1 MSQSDY
7 DVIVIGGGHNGLV
20 CANILAKKNKKVI
33 IVEAR
38 STCGGLLDDQIINCL
53 PNFSTEVVNALGGLS
68 VKYKPKSTIALSE
81 TGQHIRL
88 TGNQHIDHRSI
99 ATFSESDADR
109 LSLIHI

>member
-38 STCGGLLDDQIINCL
+38 NTCGGLLDDQIVNCV
-53 PNFSTEVVNALGGLS
+53 PNFSNEVVSALGGLS
-68 VKYKPKSTIALSE
+68 VKYKPKNTIALSE
-81 TGQHIRL
+81 TAIM
-88 TGNQHIDHRSI
+88 
-99 ATFSESDADR
+99 
-109 LSLIHI
+109 